1 MTREQAIN
9 GYRRVLDWEE
19 RQSKLLRDEI
29 LVAVFGGCGCRL
41 ANCKLNWEWGVIE
54 TPDDPRKHQEQAR
67 LARLYDCRQR
77 QIWDKA
83 NRLAAEFAK
92 HF

>member
-1 MTREQAIN
+1 MTREKAIE
-9 GYRRVLDWEE
+9 GYRRVLDWES

-29 LVAVFGGCGCRL
+29 LVAVFGGCGCRMH
-41 ANCKLNWEWGVIE
+41 NCKLNWEWGLIE
-54 TPDDPRKHQEQAR
+54 TPDDPSKHQEQAH
-67 LARLYDCRQR
+67 LAKLHDYRQQ

-83 NRLAAEFAK
+83 NRLAAAFAK

>member
-1 MTREQAIN
+1 MTREKAIN

-29 LVAVFGGCGCRL
+29 LVAVFGGCGCRMH
-41 ANCKLNWEWGVIE
+41 NCELNWEWGLIE

-67 LARLYDCRQR
+67 LAKVYDYRQR